1 MLQNCERCGAPLE
14 VPAGATVR
22 CQYCGTTATSR
33 EAPPRPQQPMR
44 AVYVPPQALVKPARR
59 SNFAGVF
66 SGVFFFAIV
75 IAGVS
80 SALFSQVRRGGSSTL
95 QALGNVASQ
104 TTRAM
109 SSTSW
114 SGSDPGCLID
124 ANGDGIFDVVGL
136 TGENT
141 PNQVTVVDGKTGQVL
156 FTAPPVEKAAQLAC
170 IGTDGFFVVQANFQ
184 IDFYTARSPW
194 GVTHVLARD
203 KVSEY
208 GQGPGCVQLK
218 TDDGTTQGIQLP
230 SGVAATC
237 PAKNMRRYY
246 GEKPPGL
253 MGLTDH
259 GTALALGTRKYT
271 MTQRASG
278 TEILTISVSES
289 NHSVWSKELTYASCT
304 FGAGIAVAPGKLML
318 WAARPADRDKGVL
331 VGLDEQSGA
340 QLYELPISDTSSD
353 SPELFQY
360 NGRYVLAVNWG
371 ALRAYE
377 PATGTE
383 VWRVG
388 R

>member
-1 MLQNCERCGAPLE
+1 M
-14 VPAGATVR
+14 R
-22 CQYCGTTATSR
+22 CQYCGITAQSR
-33 EAPPRPQQPMR
+33 EPAPRPPQPQR
-44 AVYVPPQALVKPARR
+44 AVYVPPVARARPVRRR
-59 SNFAGVF
+59 SNFASVF
-66 SGVFFFAIV
+66 SGMFFAALV
-75 IAGVS
+75 IAGV
-80 SALFSQVRRGGSSTL
+80 AGAILPQLRRSGSPAL
-95 QALGNVASQ
+95 QALGNIANES
-104 TTRAM
+104 TRAL

-114 SGSDPGCLID
+114 SGSDPGCFID
-124 ANGDGIFDVVGL
+124 ANGDGIFDIVGL

-141 PNQVTVVDGKTGQVL
+141 PNRATVVDGKTGQVL

-170 IGTDGFFVVQANFQ
+170 LGVDGFFVVQANFQ

-194 GVTHVLARD
+194 GATHVMARD

-218 TDDGTTQGIQLP
+218 TDDGTTQGVQLP

-237 PAKNMRRYY
+237 PAKTMSRYN
-246 GEKPPGL
+246 GARSPGL
-253 MGLTDH
+253 KGLTDH

-271 MTQRASG
+271 LTERPSG
-278 TEILTISVSES
+278 TEILTVAVSDG
-289 NHSVWSKELTYASCT
+289 NHAVWSKELPYASCT
-304 FGAGIAVAPGKLML
+304 FGAGIAVGAGKLVL

-331 VGLDEQSGA
+331 VGLDEQTGA
-340 QLYELPISDTSSD
+340 QLYELPIPDTSSD
-353 SPELFQY
+353 NPELFEY

-377 PATGTE
+377 PATGKE